1 LAPEPAARKREL
13 RARLLAARRALPE
26 PARREAARRVGEVLT
41 GLLAAYAGRTIAGYV
56 PMATEPGGP
65 DLPDLLAAAVGE
77 SGRVLLPVLR
87 EDLDLAWAVAGAA
100 GAPLAPAAIREAAL
114 LVVPAVAVDYQGV
127 RLGRGGGSY
136 DRALARVAPGAEVV
150 AVLHDG
156 ELSERPLPA
165 EPHDRRVTAAI
176 LPGPGLVRLN
186 STGPIMNLGS

>member
-1 LAPEPAARKREL
+1 EADYRCDVSQTGMFLRAVGGAVAGQLAPEPAARKREL

-87 EDLDLAWAVAGAA
+87 EDLDLAWAVAG
-100 GAPLAPAAIREAAL
+100 
-114 LVVPAVAVDYQGV
+114 
-127 RLGRGGGSY
+127 
-136 DRALARVAPGAEVV
+136 
-150 AVLHDG
+150 
-156 ELSERPLPA
+156 
-165 EPHDRRVTAAI
+165 
-176 LPGPGLVRLN
+176 
-186 STGPIMNLGS
+186 